1 MSLFDKL
8 NQGAITVTTTTTS
21 TSSTGSTNN
30 GSNNGGGFSATTGKL
45 GAGMSQSSGNYSLP
59 PIPMGAEWSFNF
71 WINPQSA
78 SGNDYILHH
87 RAGGNINSSFYMYNS
102 DDDPLGS
109 GGCMVNARDSSG
121 ERLTLDASNN
131 HIFFDLNS
139 NAGSWVMCTITWNN
153 SDKKLRLYQ
162 DGSLHATSKAW
173 THSNAGYMG
182 TSSANWT
189 LGNYQTRTDST
200 YASRANNLDE
210 WSFWKGT
217 LSQADIT
224 ELYTGIKASA
234 LSSANKFKLMV
245 YYDFEDSPN
254 GTLTNQAPASIST
267 TSYTNFPEQ
276 RVVDNFSG
284 SVLDTDRWNSTFT
297 GNGTATMA
305 DEFDGGL
312 KVTCASDVSASYMIN
327 FNNTRTFSPTG
338 SACIFVG
345 KRVSTTNTQM
355 LGGLSSN
362 TAFNADVAGV
372 KDWTGNTYK
381 QFSTAKNGYWVN
393 ANTTVAIDTNWH
405 VHKIE
410 LLSASAILSMDGIIE
425 VTNTGNI
432 PDSPLQPVFSS
443 GETSGVASAKT
454 CQIRYMEAYNT

>member
-1 MSLFDKL
+1 MKIY
-8 NQGAITVTTTTTS
+8 NGTTTL
-21 TSSTGSTNN
+21 
-30 GSNNGGGFSATTGKL
+30 SN
-45 GAGMSQSSGNYSLP
+45 
-59 PIPMGAEWSFNF
+59 
-71 WINPQSA
+71 
-78 SGNDYILHH
+78 
-87 RAGGNINSSFYMYNS
+87 
-102 DDDPLGS
+102 
-109 GGCMVNARDSSG
+109 V
-121 ERLTLDASNN
+121 
-131 HIFFDLNS
+131 
-139 NAGSWVMCTITWNN
+139 
-153 SDKKLRLYQ
+153 
-162 DGSLHATSKAW
+162 
-173 THSNAGYMG
+173 
-182 TSSANWT
+182 
-189 LGNYQTRTDST
+189 
-200 YASRANNLDE
+200 
-210 WSFWKGT
+210 
-217 LSQADIT
+217 
-224 ELYTGIKASA
+224 
-234 LSSANKFKLMV
+234 
-245 YYDFEDSPN
+245 
-254 GTLTNQAPASIST
+254 
-267 TSYTNFPEQ
+267 FPQ
-276 RVVDNFSG
+276 RVVENFSG
-284 SVLDTDRWNSTFT
+284 SVLDTDRWYSTFT
-297 GNGTATMA
+297 GNGTATMS

-338 SACIFVG
+338 STCIFVG

-425 VTNTGNI
+425 VTNTGDI